1 MQDSCNSFTLSSLD
15 TDQMECGGHGGRVR
29 MRGDGY
35 SDQDRC
41 VMQGLASILGLKL
54 DTE

>member
-1 MQDSCNSFTLSSLD
+1 VCWMTADGD
-15 TDQMECGGHGGRVR
+15 PDQMESSGHGGRVH
-29 MRGDGY
+29 MRGGGY
-35 SDQDRC
+35 SDQNRC